1 MMSAKMDQ
9 YWLDDALHVARKSKD
24 PSTKV
29 GVVIVNP
36 KVCDKGI
43 KISEGYNGFPRGI
56 ADTPERF
63 ADRDMKLKLVV
74 HGELNAVMNCARLG
88 VSTHG
93 CIMYVVAFDAVTG
106 DVWGGAPCTRCTVE
120 CIQAGIV
127 EYVSYPVK
135 RAPSRWH
142 GDCAFAATLISEAG
156 LLYREVEYPEALA
169 KGGLIDVRA

>member
-1 MMSAKMDQ
+1 MSAKWDQ
-9 YWLDDALHVARKSKD
+9 YWLEDALHVARKSKD

-29 GVVIVNP
+29 GAVIVRDN
-36 KVCDKGI
+36 DKLT
-43 KISEGYNGFPRGI
+43 EGWNGFPRGI
-56 ADTPERF
+56 ADTVERL

-74 HGELNAVMNCARLG
+74 HGEMNAVLNAVRIGMSLRG
-88 VSTHG
+88 STV
-93 CIMYVVAFDAVTG
+93 YVVALDAVSG
-106 DVWGGAPCTRCTVE
+106 EVWGGAPCTRCTVE

-142 GDCAFAATLISEAG
+142 GDCSFAAGLIHEAG
-156 LLYREVEYPEALA
+156 LLYREVEYPEALS

>member
-1 MMSAKMDQ
+1 MSAKMDQ

-29 GVVIVNP
+29 GAVIVNP
-36 KVCDKGI
+36 HLCSKGI
-43 KISEGYNGFPRGI
+43 KVSEGYNGFPRGI

-74 HGELNAVMNCARLG
+74 HGEMNAVLNAVRVGISL
-88 VSTHG
+88 HD
-93 CIMYVVAFDAVTG
+93 CILYVVAVDAVTG
-106 DVWGGAPCTRCTVE
+106 AVWGGAPCTRCTVE

-142 GDCAFAATLISEAG
+142 GDCAFAATLINEAG
-156 LLYREVEYPEALA
+156 LLYREVEYPEALS